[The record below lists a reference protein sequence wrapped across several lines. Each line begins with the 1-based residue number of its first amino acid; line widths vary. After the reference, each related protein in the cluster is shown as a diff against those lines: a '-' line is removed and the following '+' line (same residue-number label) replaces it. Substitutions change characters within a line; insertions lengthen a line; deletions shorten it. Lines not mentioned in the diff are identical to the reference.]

1 MCGSGRR
8 RPWPRVMG
16 TQSDVSSSPGT
27 QRSGAWRSPG
37 SQCQILKSQAWAG
50 PGGHARQALLLLR
63 LELEGRTE
71 HRTWAQ
77 GITLWGGET
86 KTITCFLW
94 VIKAQE
100 AVLSVMCGAG
110 SGTEPTRRG
119 CRGQISDT
127 APPGIPWPPSY
138 EESPHLP
145 RTLKAWRAHL
155 AMKR

>member
-1 MCGSGRR
+1 MCGSGRY

-16 TQSDVSSSPGT
+16 TQWDVSSSPGA

-37 SQCQILKSQAWAG
+37 SQGQILKSQARAG
-50 PGGHARQALLLLR
+50 PEGQARRALLLLR
-63 LELEGRTE
+63 LGLEGRAQ

-77 GITLWGGET
+77 GITLLGWGS
-86 KTITCFLW
+86 KMITCFLW

-110 SGTEPTRRG
+110 SRAEPTRRG

-127 APPGIPWPPSY
+127 APPGIPWPQ
-138 EESPHLP
+138 
-145 RTLKAWRAHL
+145 
-155 AMKR
+155 AMKNLHTYPEPWKLGGLI